1 METLSF
7 LFNLIIMRKRIN
19 TNAICSSD
27 NYIASKRAHQNML
40 KEKHK
45 DFSFTAVTTPSIGY
59 VPKYKT
65 IKVFGKEITITRDEY
80 LEHCKGF

>member
-1 METLSF
+1 
-7 LFNLIIMRKRIN
+7 
-19 TNAICSSD
+19 
-27 NYIASKRAHQNML
+27 ML
-40 KEKHK
+40 EEKHK